1 MCGRAAAE
9 ATPVAHDNEA
19 FEGKRQLF
27 CDVISSSIET
37 NEYGRIAGERLD
49 GGDGVE
55 VCARAHKELLN
66 KHSFSAA
73 HNTASIK
80 SAW

>member
-1 MCGRAAAE
+1 MCSVATAE
-9 ATPVAHDNEA
+9 ATPVAHGNNV

-37 NEYGRIAGERLD
+37 NKYERIAGERLD

-55 VCARAHKELLN
+55 VCA
-66 KHSFSAA
+66 
-73 HNTASIK
+73 
-80 SAW
+80 